1 MSLRP
6 HPIDAV
12 PAGTARVVHAAF
24 PKGTRWMRLRDEL
37 GTIYEDDH
45 FATLFPTRGQPALA
59 PWRLALVTV
68 LQFAEGLSDRQAAE
82 AVRARIDWKYLLG
95 LELDDP
101 GFDFS
106 VLCEFRQRLIDGEAA
121 HQLLDRLLERCQE
134 LGLLRARGRQ
144 RTDSTRVLATV
155 RDLNRLE
162 CVGEVLRHALNVLA
176 VAVPDWLR
184 QQVPVAW
191 FERYGVRVEEG
202 RMPQGQAERNA
213 ALATIGADGVALL
226 TAVYSPSAPA
236 WLREVPAVETL
247 RRVWVQYFHAP
258 GEADGAVRLRAPDEM
273 PPAALTIRSPYDPD
287 ARFGSKYA
295 TSWTGYV
302 VHLTETCDAARPHL
316 LTHVTTVP
324 ATTRDVEVTA
334 DIQAA
339 LAARGLLPAEQLADA
354 GYISAHHLAA
364 SRAEHGIDLVGPTLQ
379 DVSWQA
385 AAGQG
390 FDLQGFAIDW
400 DARTA
405 TCPQGKASRYWS
417 DSKDVY
423 GNRINQI
430 VFDKRDCLACPSR
443 ALCTRSKDGPR
454 TIALRPRE
462 DHEALVAARER
473 EQTDEFAARY
483 RQRRGVEGT
492 ISQGTRAF
500 ELREARYA
508 GLAKT
513 KLQHVASAVA
523 INVQRLDDWWTGT
536 PRAQTRRSALAKL
549 AA

>member
-6 HPIDAV
+6 QPVSAV
-12 PAGTARVVHAAF
+12 PPDTARVAHAAF
-24 PKGTRWMRLRDEL
+24 PRGTRWTRLRDEL
-37 GTIYEDDH
+37 GTIYEDAD
-45 FATLFPTRGQPALA
+45 FASLFPTRGQPALA

-68 LQFAEGLSDRQAAE
+68 LQFAEGLTDRQAAE

-95 LELDDP
+95 LPLEDR

-106 VLCEFRQRLIDGEAA
+106 VLCEFRRRLIDGAA
-121 HQLLDRLLERCQE
+121 EQQLLERLLARCQE
-134 LGLLRARGRQ
+134 RELLKARGRQ
-144 RTDSTRVLATV
+144 RTDSTRVLAAV

-162 CVGEVLRHALNVLA
+162 CVGETLRHTLNVLA
-176 VAVPDWLR
+176 VAAPEWLR
-184 QQVPVAW
+184 QQAPAAW
-191 FERYGVRVEEG
+191 FDRYGVRIEEG
-202 RMPQGQAERNA
+202 RLPPGQAERGA
-213 ALATIGADGVALL
+213 ALATIGADGVTLL
-226 TAVYSPSAPA
+226 TAVYDAGAPA

-247 RRVWVQYFHAP
+247 RQVWVQYFHAP
-258 GEADGAVRLRAPDEM
+258 AADSAVRLRAPAAM
-273 PPAALTIRSPYDPD
+273 SPPALTVRSPYDPD

-295 TSWTGYV
+295 TSWTGYI

-316 LTHVTTVP
+316 LTQVTTVP

-339 LAARGLLPAEQLADA
+339 LAARGLLPAEHLADA
-354 GYISAHHLAA
+354 GYVSAHHLAA
-364 SRAEHGIDLVGPTLQ
+364 SRAEHGIDLVGPPLR

-390 FDLQGFAIDW
+390 FDLRGFAIDW
-400 DARTA
+400 EARTA

-417 DSKDVY
+417 DSKDAY
-423 GNRINQI
+423 GHPINQI
-430 VFDKRDCLACPSR
+430 VFDKRDCLACPCR
-443 ALCTRSKDGPR
+443 ARCTRSKAGPR

-473 EQTDEFAARY
+473 AATGAFAACY
-483 RQRRGVEGT
+483 RKRRGVEGT
-492 ISQGTRAF
+492 ISQGVRGF

-508 GLAKT
+508 GLPKT
-513 KLQHVASAVA
+513 VLQHVATAAAV
-523 INVQRLDDWWTGT
+523 NLQRLDDWWTET
-536 PRAQTRRSALAKL
+536 PRAQTRRSAFAKL